1 MKTVADQARHEMVE
15 GEQISVSTSPILELR
30 GISKSFHGT
39 KVLDGVDLVVR
50 SGEVMALMGENGAG
64 KSTLMKIVTGIYE
77 ADPGGTIR
85 LDGTEVRF
93 TSPGQSISAGIAM
106 IHQDLNLLPG
116 LTVAENL
123 YLGREPLNRFGLIDW
138 PTMRQE
144 ARKHLA
150 ALHQTIDPSTRVGRL
165 RVGQQQMVEIARA
178 LSLNARLII
187 MDEPTDALTDV
198 ETDILHDAIRRLRD
212 QGKGIVYISHRL
224 GEIFEICDSVT
235 VLRDG
240 RTAAAEATSTTT
252 EAELI
257 HHMVGREIA
266 DKYPFTAAAKG
277 PVSLRVD
284 HLSAPGIVDITF
296 EAHEGEVLGF
306 AGLMGA
312 GGPELGRTLYGAL
325 SARAGSIEVNG
336 QKLSLSSP
344 GAGVRAGIAY
354 VPEDRKSEGLVQIDS
369 VLTNMTLTALRQF
382 TTALGLIA
390 HRREKKIVADYIKTF
405 TIRAPGADAVV
416 ATLSG
421 GNQQKVLL
429 AKALMTEPKI
439 LILDEPTRGV
449 DVGVRREIYSLIND
463 LKAKGLTILLISSD
477 MPELLGI
484 ADRILVLARGRL
496 TGAFNRGEA
505 TQDAIMQ
512 RAAA

>member
-1 MKTVADQARHEMVE
+1 MA
-15 GEQISVSTSPILELR
+15 EQSFTSTSPVLELR
-30 GISKSFHGT
+30 GISKTFHGT
-39 KVLDGVDLVVR
+39 TVLDRVDFAVR
-50 SGEVMALMGENGAG
+50 SGEVMALLGENGAG
-64 KSTLMKIVTGIYE
+64 KSTLMKIVTGIHE
-77 ADPGGTIR
+77 ADPGGTIN

-93 TSPGQSISAGIAM
+93 TNPRQAIAAGIAM
-106 IHQDLNLLPG
+106 IHQDLNVLPG

-123 YLGREPLNRFGLIDW
+123 YLGREPLNRLGFIDW
-138 PTMRQE
+138 PTLRE
-144 ARKHLA
+144 ESHKHLA
-150 ALHQTIDPSTRVGRL
+150 ALHQAIDPSTLVGHL
-165 RVGQQQMVEIARA
+165 SVGQQQMVEIARA

-198 ETDILHDAIRRLRD
+198 ETDILHDAIRQLRD
-212 QGKGIVYISHRL
+212 QGKGVVYISHRL
-224 GEIFEICDSVT
+224 GEIFKICDSVT

-240 RTAAAEATSTTT
+240 RTAAAEPTAAVS

-257 HHMVGREIA
+257 HHMVGREIT
-266 DKYPFTAAAKG
+266 DKYPYTSAAER

-284 HLSAPGIVDITF
+284 HLSASGIEDISF

-312 GGPELGRTLYGAL
+312 GGPELGRTLCGAL
-325 SARAGSIEVNG
+325 WARAGSIELEG
-336 QKLSLSSP
+336 RKLSLRSP
-344 GAGVRAGIAY
+344 GAGVRAGIAF
-354 VPEDRKSEGLVQIDS
+354 VPEDRKSEGLVQIHS
-369 VLTNMTLTALRQF
+369 VRTNMTLTALRHF
-382 TTALGLIA
+382 TTTLGLIA
-390 HRREKKIVADYIKTF
+390 HRREEKIVSDYIKTF
-405 TIRAPGADAVV
+405 TIRTPGADAVV

-429 AKALMTEPKI
+429 AKALIIEPKV

-463 LKAKGLTILLISSD
+463 LKAKGLTIVLISSD

-484 ADRILVLARGRL
+484 ADRILVLSRGHL
-496 TGAFNRGEA
+496 TGAFDRGEA

-512 RAAA
+512 RAVA

>member
-1 MKTVADQARHEMVE
+1 MVM
-15 GEQISVSTSPILELR
+15 GNQTSASSSPILELR
-30 GISKSFHGT
+30 GVSKSFHGT
-39 KVLDGVDLVVR
+39 KVLQSVDFSVR

-64 KSTLMKIVTGIYE
+64 KSTLMKIVTGIYA
-77 ADPGGTIR
+77 ADPGGTIK

-123 YLGREPLNRFGLIDW
+123 YLGREPLNGFGLIDW
-138 PTMRQE
+138 PKLRE
-144 ARKHLA
+144 ESRERLA
-150 ALHQTIDPSTRVGRL
+150 ALRQSIDPNALVGRL

-224 GEIFEICDSVT
+224 GEIFKICDSVT

-240 RTAAAEATSTTT
+240 RTAAAEPTTAVS

-257 HHMVGREIA
+257 HHMVGREIG
-266 DKYPFTAAAKG
+266 DKYPYTPATER

-284 HLSAPGIVDITF
+284 HLSAPGIEHISF
-296 EAHEGEVLGF
+296 AAHEGEVLGF
-306 AGLMGA
+306 AGLMGS
-312 GGPELGRTLYGAL
+312 GGPELGRVLYGAL
-325 SARAGSIEVNG
+325 PARAGSIELEG
-336 QKLSLSSP
+336 RKLSLRSP
-344 GAGVRAGIAY
+344 GAGVGAGIAF
-354 VPEDRKSEGLVQIDS
+354 VPEDRKSEGLVQIHS
-369 VLTNMTLTALRQF
+369 VLTNMTLTALRRF
-382 TTALGLIA
+382 ITALGLIA
-390 HRREKKIVADYIKTF
+390 HRREEKIVADYTKTF
-405 TIRAPGADAVV
+405 AIRTPGANAVV

-429 AKALMTEPKI
+429 AKALLTGPKV

-477 MPELLGI
+477 MAELLGV
-484 ADRILVLARGRL
+484 ADRILVLSRGRL
-496 TGAFNRGEA
+496 TGAFGRGEA

-512 RAAA
+512 RAVA